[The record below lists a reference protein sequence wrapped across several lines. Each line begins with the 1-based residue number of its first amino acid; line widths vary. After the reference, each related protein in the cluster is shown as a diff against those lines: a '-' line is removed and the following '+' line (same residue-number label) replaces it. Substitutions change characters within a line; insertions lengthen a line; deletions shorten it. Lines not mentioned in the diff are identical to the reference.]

1 MTIAAGLIVSRFVH
15 YLALSVLFGGALFP
29 LYGFASPRADTQ
41 RVPAWL
47 RALLLGAG
55 LLAWLS
61 GISWFVFTTGGMSG
75 SLADVTDPAV
85 LSTMI
90 RDTDFGRVW
99 VLRGLLATGLVLLL
113 LPARLS
119 GWRFHAV
126 LFGSLILLASIALTG
141 HAGSDE
147 SPAGL
152 RYRVADAFH
161 LIAAGVWIGALVVFT
176 RLVTMSLDGLRD
188 DDLRIL
194 HHALSRF
201 SGVGTVVVAVLALTG
216 LMNPGFFSASL
227 KTIYTQVLLVKLAM
241 FVAMLL
247 LAAANRFRLTPR
259 LAATLDSANGLESAV
274 ASLRLSLLAETALA
288 ILVLAAVAWLGTLSP
303 LDAETTG

>member
-1 MTIAAGLIVSRFVH
+1 VTIAAGLIVSRFVH

-29 LYGFASPRADTQ
+29 LYGFASPSADTQ
-41 RVPAWL
+41 RVSPWL
-47 RALLLGAG
+47 RALLLSTAVLG
-55 LLAWLS
+55 LFT
-61 GISWFVFTTGGMSG
+61 GISWFVFTTAGMSG
-75 SLADVTDPAV
+75 SLSGVTNPAI

-99 VLRGLLATGLVLLL
+99 VLRLLLASVLIVLL

-126 LFGSLILLASIALTG
+126 LFGSLVLLASIALTG
-141 HAGSDE
+141 HAGSDAG
-147 SPAGL
+147 PAGL
-152 RYRVADAFH
+152 RHLIVDAFH
-161 LIAAGVWIGALVVFT
+161 LVAAGVWVGALVVFA
-176 RLVTMSLDGLRD
+176 RLVTISLDGLRD

-216 LMNPGFFSASL
+216 LMNPGFFSSGL
-227 KTIYTQVLLVKLAM
+227 KTTYTQVLLVKLGM
-241 FVAMLL
+241 FAAMLL

-259 LAATLDSANGLESAV
+259 LAARLDSKNGLESAV
-274 ASLRLSLLAETALA
+274 TALRLSLLTETALA
-288 ILVLAAVAWLGTLSP
+288 ILVLGAVAWLGTLSP
-303 LDAETTG
+303 TGLE

>member
-29 LYGFASPRADTQ
+29 FYGFASPRADTQ
-41 RVPAWL
+41 RVSTWL
-47 RALLLGAG
+47 RALLLSAG

-61 GISWFVFTTGGMSG
+61 GISWFVFTTGSMSG
-75 SLADVTDPAV
+75 SLSGVTDSTV

-99 VLRGLLATGLVLLL
+99 VLRVLLATGLVLLL

-152 RYRVADAFH
+152 RYRIADAFH
-161 LIAAGVWIGALVVFT
+161 LIAAGVWIGALVVFA
-176 RLVTMSLDGLRD
+176 RLVMVAFRQLHD
-188 DDLRIL
+188 DDLRVL
-194 HHALSRF
+194 HHALARF
-201 SGVGTVVVAVLALTG
+201 SGVGTAVVAILVLTG
-216 LMNPGFFSASL
+216 LINPGFFSSSL
-227 KTIYTQVLLVKLAM
+227 KTAYTQILLVKLVM

-247 LAAANRFRLTPR
+247 LAAANRFWLTPR
-259 LAATLDSANGLESAV
+259 LAATLDSKSGLKSAV
-274 ASLRLSLLAETALA
+274 AALRLSLVTEIALA

-303 LDAETTG
+303 LDTDASG

>member
-29 LYGFASPRADTQ
+29 FYGFAPPQADTQ

-47 RALLLGAG
+47 RALLLGAA

-61 GISWFVFTTGGMSG
+61 GISWFAFTTAGMSG
-75 SLADVTDPAV
+75 SLFGVTDPAI

-99 VLRGLLATGLVLLL
+99 VLRLLLATALVLLL

-119 GWRFHAV
+119 AWRFHAV
-126 LFGSLILLASIALTG
+126 LFGSLVLLASIALTG
-141 HAGSDE
+141 HAGSDAG
-147 SPAGL
+147 SAGL
-152 RYRVADAFH
+152 RHRIADAFH
-161 LIAAGVWIGALVVFT
+161 LVAAGVWTGALVVFA
-176 RLVTMSLDGLRD
+176 RLVMMAVRQLRD
-188 DDLRIL
+188 DDDLRAL

-201 SGVGTVVVAVLALTG
+201 SGVGTVVVAILILTG
-216 LMNPGFFSASL
+216 LINPGFFSSSL
-227 KTIYTQVLLVKLAM
+227 KTTYTQVLLVKLAM

-247 LAAANRFRLTPR
+247 LAAANRFWLTPR
-259 LAATLDSANGLESAV
+259 LAATLDSTSEFGALWRRSA
-274 ASLRLSLLAETALA
+274 
-288 ILVLAAVAWLGTLSP
+288 
-303 LDAETTG
+303 